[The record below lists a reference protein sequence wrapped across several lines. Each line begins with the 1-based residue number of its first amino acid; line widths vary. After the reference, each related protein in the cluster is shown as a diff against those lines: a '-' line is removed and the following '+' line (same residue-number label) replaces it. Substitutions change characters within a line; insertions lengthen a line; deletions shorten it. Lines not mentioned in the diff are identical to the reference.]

1 MEKFT
6 KEEKGEG
13 GGKDEK
19 LFLMFLFKIKIGVW
33 FFLSFKQHLCLIKIV
48 EKKDLTF
55 FQKKIFIKQV

>member
-19 LFLMFLFKIKIGVW
+19 LFLMFLFKIKIGFW
-33 FFLSFKQHLCLIKIV
+33 LFLSFKQHLCLIKIV
-48 EKKDLTF
+48 EENDLTF
-55 FQKKIFIKQV
+55 F

>member
-19 LFLMFLFKIKIGVW
+19 LFLMFLFKIKIGFW
-33 FFLSFKQHLCLIKIV
+33 FFLSFKQHFCLIKIV

-55 FQKKIFIKQV
+55 F